1 MKYIYLVISL
11 SINSLYAMQIP
22 KGTRSEAPSPFSR
35 SPGDHIGLS
44 ARQIEQLA
52 QQRKKQASQ
61 AAPIAKK

>member
-1 MKYIYLVISL
+1 
-11 SINSLYAMQIP
+11 MQIP